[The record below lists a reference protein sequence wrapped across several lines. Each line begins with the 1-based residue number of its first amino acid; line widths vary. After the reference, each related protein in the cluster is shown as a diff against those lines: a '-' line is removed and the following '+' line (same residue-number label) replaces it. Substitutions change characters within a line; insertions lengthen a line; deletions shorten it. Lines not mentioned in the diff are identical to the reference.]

1 MARKSRKAAASVAAV
16 PAAPAAKV
24 WRCAVYARLS
34 CRNNG
39 LAGDS
44 SLRAQVD
51 FVRDSLSGMEGVEV
65 VGVYEDNG
73 RTGTTFEGR
82 AAFDALMD
90 EVRAGAVD
98 CIAVKDLSRFG
109 RNMYETNTYLE
120 RIFPFLGVRFV
131 AVNDGLDTLQGDG
144 GIVVPFKG
152 LVNEMYAVETSRK
165 VSAVK
170 HRQME
175 EGEVIYGN
183 TCYGYHV
190 VRGEGRLDVDDATAP
205 FVPLA
210 FSMFLDGERLVD
222 IAAALAEMGAPTPV
236 DHLDA
241 QSSAGYAG
249 AWRDRPWSARY
260 VAKMLDNPVYVGTL
274 VLGNT
279 YRSLYDGIPA
289 HTVPEGER
297 LVFPDAHPALVSAE
311 VFGRVRA
318 KRRAQKAAKRAQV
331 AAKEAD
337 RNAMPDEL
345 AGVLFCAE
353 CGGRMI
359 LDRRFNP
366 KTGEARGSV
375 YKCRRHHGRGCG
387 NDVRVAE
394 RALRIAIMDEVRV
407 QVSTALELDRV
418 LPGLRGSEGAVEE
431 RRRLQ
436 ASVDALAAR
445 AAALS
450 RERQRLYELYACG
463 GVTLAEYKEMQAE
476 ADGRAA
482 DCRAALEGSHDR
494 TVHEAL
500 ESRRRPGGRRRGEQ
514 LHRQPAGHAALLR
527 RARPGAFLPA
537 RRGVRRRRL
546 QRVELRT
553 ARGPADASPVQ
564 GGARILR
571 NREGFEPLRQGVHR
585 RRHLHRA
592 GLPLSAREVREHR
605 RGLRLGGV
613 QP

>member
-1 MARKSRKAAASVAAV
+1 MARKSRKTAASVAAV
-16 PAAPAAKV
+16 SAAPAAKV
-24 WRCAVYARLS
+24 WSCAVYARLS

-39 LAGDS
+39 QAGDG

-109 RNMYETNTYLE
+109 RNMYETSTYLE
-120 RIFPFLGVRFV
+120 RIFPFLGVRFI

-183 TCYGYHV
+183 TCYGYRV
-190 VRGEGRLDVDDATAP
+190 VRGEGRLDVDDVTAP

-222 IAAALAEMGAPTPV
+222 IASALAEMGAPTPV

-249 AWRDRPWSARY
+249 VWRDRPWSARY

-297 LVFPDAHPALVSAE
+297 LVFPDAHPALVPAE

-318 KRRAQKAAKRAQV
+318 KRRAQKAAKRAQM

-418 LPGLRGSEGAVEE
+418 LPGLRGSEAAVDE

-436 ASVDALAAR
+436 ASVDALASQ

-482 DCRAALEGSHDR
+482 DCRAALDAANRELADFDALLVSDGAFKEA
-494 TVHEAL
+494 VAAL
-500 ESRRRPGGRRRGEQ
+500 EDLFAFSRD
-514 LHRQPAGHAALLR
+514 LVLAL
-527 RARPGAFLPA
+527 
-537 RRGVRRRRL
+537 VRRIEVSRDGGIEIQFMFGDWRDRVASIERRL
-546 QRVELRT
+546 V
-553 ARGPADASPVQ
+553 
-564 GGARILR
+564 
-571 NREGFEPLRQGVHR
+571 
-585 RRHLHRA
+585 
-592 GLPLSAREVREHR
+592 
-605 RGLRLGGV
+605 
-613 QP
+613 

>member
-109 RNMYETNTYLE
+109 RNMYETSTYLE

-183 TCYGYHV
+183 TCYGYRV
-190 VRGEGRLDVDDATAP
+190 VRGEGRLDVDDVTAP

-279 YRSLYDGIPA
+279 YRSLCDGVPA
-289 HTVPEGER
+289 HTVPEGKR
-297 LVFPDAHPALVSAE
+297 LVFPDAHPALVTAE
-311 VFGRVRA
+311 AFGRVRA

-345 AGVLFCAE
+345 AGMLFCAE

-463 GVTLAEYKEMQAE
+463 GVTLVEYKKMQVE
-476 ADGRAA
+476 ADGRAVDCQVALDAANRELA
-482 DCRAALEGSHDR
+482 DFDALLASDGAFEEAVAALEDLFTFSRDL
-494 TVHEAL
+494 VLAL
-500 ESRRRPGGRRRGEQ
+500 
-514 LHRQPAGHAALLR
+514 
-527 RARPGAFLPA
+527 
-537 RRGVRRRRL
+537 VRRIEVGRDGGIVIEFRFGDWRDRVASIERRL
-546 QRVELRT
+546 
-553 ARGPADASPVQ
+553 A
-564 GGARILR
+564 
-571 NREGFEPLRQGVHR
+571 
-585 RRHLHRA
+585 
-592 GLPLSAREVREHR
+592 
-605 RGLRLGGV
+605 
-613 QP
+613 

>member
-1 MARKSRKAAASVAAV
+1 MARKSRKAAAGVAAV

-51 FVRDSLSGMEGVEV
+51 FVRDSLSGMQGLEV

-82 AAFDALMD
+82 AALDALMD

-109 RNMYETNTYLE
+109 RNMYETSTYLE
-120 RIFPFLGVRFV
+120 RIFPFLGVRFI

-183 TCYGYHV
+183 TCYGYRV
-190 VRGEGRLDVDDATAP
+190 VRGEGRLDVDDVTAP

-249 AWRDRPWSARY
+249 VWRDRPWSARY

-279 YRSLYDGIPA
+279 YRSLYDGVPA

-297 LVFPDAHPALVSAE
+297 LVFPDAHPALVTAE

-418 LPGLRGSEGAVEE
+418 LPGLRVSEVAVDE

-482 DCRAALEGSHDR
+482 DCRAALDAANREFADFDALLASDGAFEEA
-494 TVHEAL
+494 VAAL
-500 ESRRRPGGRRRGEQ
+500 EDLFTFSRDLVLALVKRIEVGRDGGIAVEFRFGDWRDR
-514 LHRQPAGHAALLR
+514 AASIE
-527 RARPGAFLPA
+527 
-537 RRGVRRRRL
+537 RRL
-546 QRVELRT
+546 
-553 ARGPADASPVQ
+553 A
-564 GGARILR
+564 
-571 NREGFEPLRQGVHR
+571 
-585 RRHLHRA
+585 
-592 GLPLSAREVREHR
+592 
-605 RGLRLGGV
+605 
-613 QP
+613 

>member
-1 MARKSRKAAASVAAV
+1 MARKSRKTAASVAAV

-39 LAGDS
+39 QAGDG

-109 RNMYETNTYLE
+109 RNMYETSTYLE
-120 RIFPFLGVRFV
+120 RIFPFLGVRFI

-183 TCYGYHV
+183 TCYGYRV

-222 IAAALAEMGAPTPV
+222 IASALAEMGAPTPV

-249 AWRDRPWSARY
+249 VWRDRPWSARY

-279 YRSLYDGIPA
+279 HRS
-289 HTVPEGER
+289 
-297 LVFPDAHPALVSAE
+297 
-311 VFGRVRA
+311 
-318 KRRAQKAAKRAQV
+318 
-331 AAKEAD
+331 
-337 RNAMPDEL
+337 
-345 AGVLFCAE
+345 
-353 CGGRMI
+353 
-359 LDRRFNP
+359 
-366 KTGEARGSV
+366 
-375 YKCRRHHGRGCG
+375 
-387 NDVRVAE
+387 
-394 RALRIAIMDEVRV
+394 
-407 QVSTALELDRV
+407 
-418 LPGLRGSEGAVEE
+418 EE
-431 RRRLQ
+431 RR
-436 ASVDALAAR
+436 
-445 AAALS
+445 
-450 RERQRLYELYACG
+450 
-463 GVTLAEYKEMQAE
+463 
-476 ADGRAA
+476 
-482 DCRAALEGSHDR
+482 
-494 TVHEAL
+494 
-500 ESRRRPGGRRRGEQ
+500 
-514 LHRQPAGHAALLR
+514 
-527 RARPGAFLPA
+527 
-537 RRGVRRRRL
+537 
-546 QRVELRT
+546 
-553 ARGPADASPVQ
+553 
-564 GGARILR
+564 
-571 NREGFEPLRQGVHR
+571 
-585 RRHLHRA
+585 
-592 GLPLSAREVREHR
+592 
-605 RGLRLGGV
+605 
-613 QP
+613 

>member
-1 MARKSRKAAASVAAV
+1 MARKSRKAAASAAAV
-16 PAAPAAKV
+16 PTAPAAKV

-109 RNMYETNTYLE
+109 RNMYETSTYLE
-120 RIFPFLGVRFV
+120 RIFPFLGVRFI

-183 TCYGYHV
+183 TCYGYRV
-190 VRGEGRLDVDDATAP
+190 VRGEGRLDVDDVTAP

-222 IAAALAEMGAPTPV
+222 IASALAEMGAPTPV

-249 AWRDRPWSARY
+249 VWRDRPWSARY
-260 VAKMLDNPVYVGTL
+260 VAKMLDNPVYTGTL

-279 YRSLYDGIPA
+279 YRSLCDGVPA
-289 HTVPEGER
+289 HAVPEGER
-297 LVFPDAHPALVSAE
+297 LVFPDAHPALVPAE

-387 NDVRVAE
+387 NDVRIAE
-394 RALRIAIMDEVRV
+394 RALRIAVMDEVRV

-418 LPGLRGSEGAVEE
+418 LPGLRGSEVAVNE

-436 ASVDALAAR
+436 ASADALAAR

-463 GVTLAEYKEMQAE
+463 GVTLAEYKEMQAK

-482 DCRAALEGSHDR
+482 DCRAALDAAGRELADFDALLASDGAFEEA
-494 TVHEAL
+494 VAAL
-500 ESRRRPGGRRRGEQ
+500 EDLFTFSRD
-514 LHRQPAGHAALLR
+514 LVLAL
-527 RARPGAFLPA
+527 
-537 RRGVRRRRL
+537 VRRIEVGRDGGIRIEFRFGDWRDRVASIERRL
-546 QRVELRT
+546 
-553 ARGPADASPVQ
+553 A
-564 GGARILR
+564 
-571 NREGFEPLRQGVHR
+571 
-585 RRHLHRA
+585 
-592 GLPLSAREVREHR
+592 
-605 RGLRLGGV
+605 
-613 QP
+613 

>member
-16 PAAPAAKV
+16 PAASAAKV

-34 CRNNG
+34 NRNNG
-39 LAGDS
+39 QAGDD

-51 FVRDSLSGMEGVEV
+51 FVRDSLLGAEGVEV

-82 AAFDALMD
+82 TAFDALMD

-109 RNMYETNTYLE
+109 RNMYETSTYLE
-120 RIFPFLGVRFV
+120 RIFPFLGVRFI

-183 TCYGYHV
+183 TCYGYRV

-279 YRSLYDGIPA
+279 YRSLCDGVPA

-297 LVFPDAHPALVSAE
+297 LVFPDAHPALVPAE

-394 RALRIAIMDEVRV
+394 RALRIAVMDEVRV

-418 LPGLRGSEGAVEE
+418 LPGLRGSEGAVDE

-450 RERQRLYELYACG
+450 CERQRLYELYACG
-463 GVTLAEYKEMQAE
+463 GVTLAEYKKMQVE

-482 DCRAALEGSHDR
+482 DCQAALDAANRELADFDALLTSDGAFKEVVAALEDLFTFSRDL
-494 TVHEAL
+494 VLAL
-500 ESRRRPGGRRRGEQ
+500 
-514 LHRQPAGHAALLR
+514 
-527 RARPGAFLPA
+527 
-537 RRGVRRRRL
+537 VRRIEVSRDGGIGIEFRFGDWRDRVASIERRL
-546 QRVELRT
+546 
-553 ARGPADASPVQ
+553 A
-564 GGARILR
+564 
-571 NREGFEPLRQGVHR
+571 
-585 RRHLHRA
+585 
-592 GLPLSAREVREHR
+592 
-605 RGLRLGGV
+605 
-613 QP
+613 

>member
-1 MARKSRKAAASVAAV
+1 MARKSRKAAASAAA

-34 CRNNG
+34 NRNNG
-39 LAGDS
+39 QAGDD

-109 RNMYETNTYLE
+109 RNMYETSTYLE
-120 RIFPFLGVRFV
+120 RIFPFLGVRFI

-183 TCYGYHV
+183 TCYGYRV
-190 VRGEGRLDVDDATAP
+190 VRGEGRLDVDDVTAP

-241 QSSAGYAG
+241 QSSAGY
-249 AWRDRPWSARY
+249 

-279 YRSLYDGIPA
+279 YRSLCDGVPA

-297 LVFPDAHPALVSAE
+297 LVFPDAHPALVTAE
-311 VFGRVRA
+311 AFGRVRA

-337 RNAMPDEL
+337 RNAMRDEL
-345 AGVLFCAE
+345 AGMLFCAE

-394 RALRIAIMDEVRV
+394 RALRIAVMDEVRV

-436 ASVDALAAR
+436 ASADALAAR

-463 GVTLAEYKEMQAE
+463 GVTLVEYKKMQVE
-476 ADGRAA
+476 ADGKAVDCQAA
-482 DCRAALEGSHDR
+482 LDAANRELADFDALLASDGAFKEAVAALEDLFTFSRDL
-494 TVHEAL
+494 VLAL
-500 ESRRRPGGRRRGEQ
+500 
-514 LHRQPAGHAALLR
+514 
-527 RARPGAFLPA
+527 
-537 RRGVRRRRL
+537 VRRIEVSRDGGIEIQFRFGDWRDRVASIERRL
-546 QRVELRT
+546 
-553 ARGPADASPVQ
+553 A
-564 GGARILR
+564 
-571 NREGFEPLRQGVHR
+571 
-585 RRHLHRA
+585 
-592 GLPLSAREVREHR
+592 
-605 RGLRLGGV
+605 
-613 QP
+613 

>member
-16 PAAPAAKV
+16 SAAPAAKV
-24 WRCAVYARLS
+24 WSCAVYARLS

-39 LAGDS
+39 QAGDG

-109 RNMYETNTYLE
+109 RNMYETSTYLE
-120 RIFPFLGVRFV
+120 RIFPFLGVRFI

-183 TCYGYHV
+183 TCYGYRV
-190 VRGEGRLDVDDATAP
+190 VRGEGRLDVVDATAP

-222 IAAALAEMGAPTPV
+222 IASALAEMGAPTPV

-249 AWRDRPWSARY
+249 VWRDRPWSARY

-297 LVFPDAHPALVSAE
+297 LVFPDAHPALVPAE

-418 LPGLRGSEGAVEE
+418 LPGLRGSEAAVDE

-436 ASVDALAAR
+436 ASVDALASR

-482 DCRAALEGSHDR
+482 DCRAALDAANRELADFDALLASDGAFKEA
-494 TVHEAL
+494 VAAL
-500 ESRRRPGGRRRGEQ
+500 EDLFTFSRDLVLALVRRIEVSRDGGIEIQFMFGDWRDRVASIGRR
-514 LHRQPAGHAALLR
+514 LA
-527 RARPGAFLPA
+527 
-537 RRGVRRRRL
+537 
-546 QRVELRT
+546 
-553 ARGPADASPVQ
+553 
-564 GGARILR
+564 
-571 NREGFEPLRQGVHR
+571 
-585 RRHLHRA
+585 
-592 GLPLSAREVREHR
+592 
-605 RGLRLGGV
+605 
-613 QP
+613 

>member
-1 MARKSRKAAASVAAV
+1 MARKSRKAAASAAAV

-34 CRNNG
+34 RRNNG
-39 LAGDS
+39 LASDS

-109 RNMYETNTYLE
+109 RNMYETSTYLE
-120 RIFPFLGVRFV
+120 RIFPFLGVRFI

-183 TCYGYHV
+183 TCYGYRV
-190 VRGEGRLDVDDATAP
+190 VRGEGRLDVDDVTAP

-249 AWRDRPWSARY
+249 VWRDRPWSARY

-279 YRSLYDGIPA
+279 YRSLCDGVPA

-297 LVFPDAHPALVSAE
+297 LVFPDAHPALVTAE

-387 NDVRVAE
+387 NDVRIAE
-394 RALRIAIMDEVRV
+394 RALRIAVMDEVRV

-418 LPGLRGSEGAVEE
+418 LPGLRGSEVAVNE

-436 ASVDALAAR
+436 ASADALAAR

-450 RERQRLYELYACG
+450 HERQRLYELYACG

-482 DCRAALEGSHDR
+482 DCRAALDAAGRELADFDALLTSDGAFEEA
-494 TVHEAL
+494 VAAL
-500 ESRRRPGGRRRGEQ
+500 EDLFTFSRD
-514 LHRQPAGHAALLR
+514 LVLAL
-527 RARPGAFLPA
+527 
-537 RRGVRRRRL
+537 VRRIEVGRDGGIRIEFRFGDWRDKVASIERRL
-546 QRVELRT
+546 
-553 ARGPADASPVQ
+553 A
-564 GGARILR
+564 
-571 NREGFEPLRQGVHR
+571 
-585 RRHLHRA
+585 
-592 GLPLSAREVREHR
+592 
-605 RGLRLGGV
+605 
-613 QP
+613 

>member
-1 MARKSRKAAASVAAV
+1 MARKSRKAAAGVAAV

-51 FVRDSLSGMEGVEV
+51 FVRDSLSGMQGLEV

-82 AAFDALMD
+82 AALDALMD

-109 RNMYETNTYLE
+109 RNMYETSTYLE
-120 RIFPFLGVRFV
+120 RIFPFLGVRFI

-183 TCYGYHV
+183 TCYGYRV
-190 VRGEGRLDVDDATAP
+190 VRGEGRLDVDDVTAP

-249 AWRDRPWSARY
+249 VWRDRPWSARY

-279 YRSLYDGIPA
+279 YRSLYDGVPA

-297 LVFPDAHPALVSAE
+297 LVFPDAHPALVTAE

-418 LPGLRGSEGAVEE
+418 LPGLRVSEVAVDE

-463 GVTLAEYKEMQAE
+463 GVTLAEYKEMRAE

-482 DCRAALEGSHDR
+482 DCRAALEAANRELENFDALLASD
-494 TVHEAL
+494 VAFEEAVAAL
-500 ESRRRPGGRRRGEQ
+500 EDLFTFSRD
-514 LHRQPAGHAALLR
+514 LVLAL
-527 RARPGAFLPA
+527 
-537 RRGVRRRRL
+537 VRRIEVSRDGGIEIQFMFGDWRDRVASIERRL
-546 QRVELRT
+546 
-553 ARGPADASPVQ
+553 A
-564 GGARILR
+564 
-571 NREGFEPLRQGVHR
+571 
-585 RRHLHRA
+585 
-592 GLPLSAREVREHR
+592 
-605 RGLRLGGV
+605 
-613 QP
+613 

>member
-1 MARKSRKAAASVAAV
+1 MPKTKTPKTAARVYRAAS
-16 PAAPAAKV
+16 
-24 WRCAVYARLS
+24 YARLS
-34 CRNNG
+34 VDDESYGTSGSVLNQHAMIRDFADANG
-39 LAGDS
+39 G
-44 SLRAQVD
+44 
-51 FVRDSLSGMEGVEV
+51 LSIVAEYSDDGFSGS
-65 VGVYEDNG
+65 
-73 RTGTTFEGR
+73 TFENRPGWGSLL
-82 AAFDALMD
+82 ADV
-90 EVRAGAVD
+90 ETGKVD
-98 CIAVKDLSRFG
+98 CIVVKDLSRLG
-109 RNMYETNTYLE
+109 RNYLDVS
-120 RIFPFLGVRFV
+120 RYLDQVFPALGVRVV
-131 AVNDGLDTLQGDG
+131 AITDGYDSAAEKTPADALMLP
-144 GIVVPFKG
+144 VKNLF
-152 LVNEMYAVETSRK
+152 NEMYAVETSRK

-183 TCYGYHV
+183 TCYGYRV

-222 IAAALAEMGAPTPV
+222 IASALAEMGAPTPV

-249 AWRDRPWSARY
+249 VWRDRPWSARY

-297 LVFPDAHPALVSAE
+297 LVFPDAHPALVPAE

-418 LPGLRGSEGAVEE
+418 LPGLRGSEAAVDE

-436 ASVDALAAR
+436 ASVDALASR

-482 DCRAALEGSHDR
+482 DCRAALDAANRELADFDALLASDGAFKEA
-494 TVHEAL
+494 VAAL
-500 ESRRRPGGRRRGEQ
+500 EDLFTFSRD
-514 LHRQPAGHAALLR
+514 LVLAL
-527 RARPGAFLPA
+527 
-537 RRGVRRRRL
+537 VRRIEVSRDGGIEIQFMFGDWRDRVASIERRL
-546 QRVELRT
+546 
-553 ARGPADASPVQ
+553 A
-564 GGARILR
+564 
-571 NREGFEPLRQGVHR
+571 
-585 RRHLHRA
+585 
-592 GLPLSAREVREHR
+592 
-605 RGLRLGGV
+605 
-613 QP
+613 

>member
-1 MARKSRKAAASVAAV
+1 MARKSRKAAAGVAAV

-44 SLRAQVD
+44 SLRVQVD

-109 RNMYETNTYLE
+109 RNMYETSTYLE
-120 RIFPFLGVRFV
+120 RIFPFLGVRFI

-183 TCYGYHV
+183 TCYGYRV
-190 VRGEGRLDVDDATAP
+190 VRGEGRLDVDDVTAP

-249 AWRDRPWSARY
+249 VWRDRPWSARY

-279 YRSLYDGIPA
+279 YRSLCDGVPA

-297 LVFPDAHPALVSAE
+297 LVFPDAHPALVPAE

-482 DCRAALEGSHDR
+482 DCRAALEAANRELADFDALLASDDAFEEA
-494 TVHEAL
+494 VAAL
-500 ESRRRPGGRRRGEQ
+500 EDLFTFSRD
-514 LHRQPAGHAALLR
+514 LVLAL
-527 RARPGAFLPA
+527 
-537 RRGVRRRRL
+537 VRRIEVGRDGGIEINFRFGDWRNRVASIERRL
-546 QRVELRT
+546 
-553 ARGPADASPVQ
+553 A
-564 GGARILR
+564 
-571 NREGFEPLRQGVHR
+571 
-585 RRHLHRA
+585 
-592 GLPLSAREVREHR
+592 
-605 RGLRLGGV
+605 
-613 QP
+613 

>member
-1 MARKSRKAAASVAAV
+1 MARKSRKAAASAAA

-34 CRNNG
+34 NRNNG
-39 LAGDS
+39 QAGDD
-44 SLRAQVD
+44 SLRVQVD

-82 AAFDALMD
+82 VAFDALMD

-109 RNMYETNTYLE
+109 RNMYETSTYLE
-120 RIFPFLGVRFV
+120 RIFPFLGVRFI

-183 TCYGYHV
+183 TCYGYRV
-190 VRGEGRLDVDDATAP
+190 VRGEGRLDVDDVTAP

-279 YRSLYDGIPA
+279 YRSLCDGVPA

-297 LVFPDAHPALVSAE
+297 LVFPDAHPALVTAE
-311 VFGRVRA
+311 AFGRVRA

-359 LDRRFNP
+359 LDRRFNS

-394 RALRIAIMDEVRV
+394 RALRIAVMDEVRV

-463 GVTLAEYKEMQAE
+463 GVTLVEYKKMQVE
-476 ADGRAA
+476 ADGMAVDCQAA
-482 DCRAALEGSHDR
+482 LDAANRELADFDALLASDGAFEEAVAALEDLFTFSRDR
-494 TVHEAL
+494 VL
-500 ESRRRPGGRRRGEQ
+500 
-514 LHRQPAGHAALLR
+514 
-527 RARPGAFLPA
+527 AR
-537 RRGVRRRRL
+537 VRRR
-546 QRVELRT
+546 
-553 ARGPADASPVQ
+553 
-564 GGARILR
+564 
-571 NREGFEPLRQGVHR
+571 
-585 RRHLHRA
+585 
-592 GLPLSAREVREHR
+592 EVSRD
-605 RGLRLGGV
+605 GGV
-613 QP
+613 EINFRFGDWRDRVASIERRLA

>member
-1 MARKSRKAAASVAAV
+1 M
-16 PAAPAAKV
+16 
-24 WRCAVYARLS
+24 
-34 CRNNG
+34 
-39 LAGDS
+39 
-44 SLRAQVD
+44 
-51 FVRDSLSGMEGVEV
+51 
-65 VGVYEDNG
+65 
-73 RTGTTFEGR
+73 
-82 AAFDALMD
+82 
-90 EVRAGAVD
+90 
-98 CIAVKDLSRFG
+98 
-109 RNMYETNTYLE
+109 
-120 RIFPFLGVRFV
+120 
-131 AVNDGLDTLQGDG
+131 
-144 GIVVPFKG
+144 
-152 LVNEMYAVETSRK
+152 
-165 VSAVK
+165 
-170 HRQME
+170 
-175 EGEVIYGN
+175 
-183 TCYGYHV
+183 

-210 FSMFLDGERLVD
+210 FSMSLDGERLVD
-222 IAAALAEMGAPTPV
+222 IASALAEMGAPTPV

-249 AWRDRPWSARY
+249 VWRDRPWSARY

-297 LVFPDAHPALVSAE
+297 LVFPDAHPALVPAE

-418 LPGLRGSEGAVEE
+418 LPGLRGSEAAVDE

-436 ASVDALAAR
+436 ASVDALASR

-482 DCRAALEGSHDR
+482 DCRAALDAANRELADFDALLASDGAFKEA
-494 TVHEAL
+494 VAAL
-500 ESRRRPGGRRRGEQ
+500 EDLFTFSRD
-514 LHRQPAGHAALLR
+514 LVLAL
-527 RARPGAFLPA
+527 
-537 RRGVRRRRL
+537 VRRIEVSRDGGIEIQFMFGDWRDRVASIERRL
-546 QRVELRT
+546 
-553 ARGPADASPVQ
+553 A
-564 GGARILR
+564 
-571 NREGFEPLRQGVHR
+571 
-585 RRHLHRA
+585 
-592 GLPLSAREVREHR
+592 
-605 RGLRLGGV
+605 
-613 QP
+613 

>member
-1 MARKSRKAAASVAAV
+1 
-16 PAAPAAKV
+16 
-24 WRCAVYARLS
+24 
-34 CRNNG
+34 
-39 LAGDS
+39 
-44 SLRAQVD
+44 
-51 FVRDSLSGMEGVEV
+51 
-65 VGVYEDNG
+65 
-73 RTGTTFEGR
+73 
-82 AAFDALMD
+82 MD

-109 RNMYETNTYLE
+109 RNMYETSTYLE
-120 RIFPFLGVRFV
+120 RIFPFLGVRFI

-175 EGEVIYGN
+175 QGEVIYGN
-183 TCYGYHV
+183 TCYGYRV

-210 FSMFLDGERLVD
+210 FSMFLDGGRLVD
-222 IAAALAEMGAPTPV
+222 IAVALAEMGAPTPA

-241 QSSAGYAG
+241 QSLAGYAG

-297 LVFPDAHPALVSAE
+297 LVFPDAHPALVTAE

-337 RNAMPDEL
+337 RSAMPDEL
-345 AGVLFCAE
+345 AGVLLCAE

-359 LDRRFNP
+359 IDRRFNP

-375 YKCRRHHGRGCG
+375 YKCRRHHGRGCE

-394 RALRIAIMDEVRV
+394 RALRIAVMDEVRV
-407 QVSTALELDRV
+407 QVSTALELDWV
-418 LPGLRGSEGAVEE
+418 LPGLRGSEGAIEE

-436 ASVDALAAR
+436 ASVDELAAR

-463 GVTLAEYKEMQAE
+463 GVTLAEYKKMQVE

-482 DCRAALEGSHDR
+482 DCRAALDAANRELADFDALLASDGAFEEA
-494 TVHEAL
+494 VAAL
-500 ESRRRPGGRRRGEQ
+500 EDLFTFSRD
-514 LHRQPAGHAALLR
+514 LVLAL
-527 RARPGAFLPA
+527 
-537 RRGVRRRRL
+537 VRRIEVSRDGGIEIKFRFGDWRDRVASIERRL
-546 QRVELRT
+546 
-553 ARGPADASPVQ
+553 A
-564 GGARILR
+564 
-571 NREGFEPLRQGVHR
+571 
-585 RRHLHRA
+585 
-592 GLPLSAREVREHR
+592 
-605 RGLRLGGV
+605 
-613 QP
+613 

>member
-1 MARKSRKAAASVAAV
+1 MARKSRKTAASVAAV
-16 PAAPAAKV
+16 SAAPAAKV
-24 WRCAVYARLS
+24 WSCAVYARLS

-39 LAGDS
+39 QAGDG

-109 RNMYETNTYLE
+109 RNMYETSTYLE
-120 RIFPFLGVRFV
+120 RIFPFLG
-131 AVNDGLDTLQGDG
+131 
-144 GIVVPFKG
+144 VPFKG
-152 LVNEMYAVETSRK
+152 LVNEMYAVETSHK

-183 TCYGYHV
+183 TCYGYRV
-190 VRGEGRLDVDDATAP
+190 VRGENRLDVDDATAP

-222 IAAALAEMGAPTPV
+222 IASALAEMGAPTPV

-249 AWRDRPWSARY
+249 VWRDRPWSARY
-260 VAKMLDNPVYVGTL
+260 VAKMLDNPVYTGTL

-279 YRSLYDGIPA
+279 YRSLCDGIPA

-297 LVFPDAHPALVSAE
+297 LVFPDAHPALVPAE
-311 VFGRVRA
+311 VFSRVRA

-418 LPGLRGSEGAVEE
+418 LPGLRVSEVAVDE

-450 RERQRLYELYACG
+450 RERQWLYELYACG
-463 GVTLAEYKEMQAE
+463 GVTLAEYKEMRAE

-482 DCRAALEGSHDR
+482 DCRAALEAANRELENFDALLASD
-494 TVHEAL
+494 VAFEEAVAAL
-500 ESRRRPGGRRRGEQ
+500 EDLFTFSRD
-514 LHRQPAGHAALLR
+514 LVLAL
-527 RARPGAFLPA
+527 
-537 RRGVRRRRL
+537 VRRIEVSRDGGIEIQFMFGDWRDRVASIERRL
-546 QRVELRT
+546 
-553 ARGPADASPVQ
+553 A
-564 GGARILR
+564 
-571 NREGFEPLRQGVHR
+571 
-585 RRHLHRA
+585 
-592 GLPLSAREVREHR
+592 
-605 RGLRLGGV
+605 
-613 QP
+613 

>member
-1 MARKSRKAAASVAAV
+1 MARKSRKTAASVAAV
-16 PAAPAAKV
+16 SAAPAAKV
-24 WRCAVYARLS
+24 WSCAVYARLS

-39 LAGDS
+39 QAGDG

-109 RNMYETNTYLE
+109 RNMYETSTYLE
-120 RIFPFLGVRFV
+120 RIFPFLGVRFI

-183 TCYGYHV
+183 TCYGYRV

-222 IAAALAEMGAPTPV
+222 IASALA
-236 DHLDA
+236 
-241 QSSAGYAG
+241 AGYAG
-249 AWRDRPWSARY
+249 VWRDRPWSARY

-297 LVFPDAHPALVSAE
+297 LVFPDAHPALVPAE

-418 LPGLRGSEGAVEE
+418 LPGLRGSEAAVDE

-436 ASVDALAAR
+436 ASVDALASR

-482 DCRAALEGSHDR
+482 DCRAALDAANRELADFDALLASDGAFKEA
-494 TVHEAL
+494 VAAL
-500 ESRRRPGGRRRGEQ
+500 EDLFTFSRD
-514 LHRQPAGHAALLR
+514 LVLAL
-527 RARPGAFLPA
+527 
-537 RRGVRRRRL
+537 VRRIEVSRDGGIEIQFMFGDWRDRVASIERRL
-546 QRVELRT
+546 
-553 ARGPADASPVQ
+553 A
-564 GGARILR
+564 
-571 NREGFEPLRQGVHR
+571 
-585 RRHLHRA
+585 
-592 GLPLSAREVREHR
+592 
-605 RGLRLGGV
+605 
-613 QP
+613 

>member
-1 MARKSRKAAASVAAV
+1 MARKSRKAAASAAA

-34 CRNNG
+34 NRNNG
-39 LAGDS
+39 QAGDG

-51 FVRDSLSGMEGVEV
+51 FVRDSLSGMESVEA

-109 RNMYETNTYLE
+109 RNMYETSTYLE
-120 RIFPFLGVRFV
+120 RIFPFLGVRFI

-175 EGEVIYGN
+175 QGEVIYGN

-190 VRGEGRLDVDDATAP
+190 VRGEGRLDVDDVTAP

-279 YRSLYDGIPA
+279 YRSLCDGIPA

-297 LVFPDAHPALVSAE
+297 LVFPDAHPALVTAE

-375 YKCRRHHGRGCG
+375 YKCRRHHGRGCE

-394 RALRIAIMDEVRV
+394 RALRIAVMDEVRV

-418 LPGLRGSEGAVEE
+418 LPGLRGSEGAIEE

-436 ASVDALAAR
+436 ASVDELAAR

-463 GVTLAEYKEMQAE
+463 GVTLAEYKKMQVE

-482 DCRAALEGSHDR
+482 DCQAALDAANRELADFDALLASDGAFEEAVAALEDLFTFSRDL
-494 TVHEAL
+494 VLAL
-500 ESRRRPGGRRRGEQ
+500 
-514 LHRQPAGHAALLR
+514 
-527 RARPGAFLPA
+527 
-537 RRGVRRRRL
+537 VRRIEVSRDGGIEIKFRFGDWRDRVASIERRL
-546 QRVELRT
+546 
-553 ARGPADASPVQ
+553 A
-564 GGARILR
+564 
-571 NREGFEPLRQGVHR
+571 
-585 RRHLHRA
+585 
-592 GLPLSAREVREHR
+592 
-605 RGLRLGGV
+605 
-613 QP
+613 

>member
-34 CRNNG
+34 NRNNG
-39 LAGDS
+39 QAGDG

-51 FVRDSLSGMEGVEV
+51 FVRDSLAGAEGVEV

-90 EVRAGAVD
+90 KVRAGAVD

-109 RNMYETNTYLE
+109 RNMYETSTYLE

-183 TCYGYHV
+183 TCYGYRV
-190 VRGEGRLDVDDATAP
+190 VRGESRLDVDDVTAP

-297 LVFPDAHPALVSAE
+297 LVFPDAHPALVTAE

-359 LDRRFNP
+359 IDRRFNP

-482 DCRAALEGSHDR
+482 DCRAALEAANRELEDFDALLASD
-494 TVHEAL
+494 VAFEEAVAAL
-500 ESRRRPGGRRRGEQ
+500 EDLFTFSRD
-514 LHRQPAGHAALLR
+514 LVLAL
-527 RARPGAFLPA
+527 
-537 RRGVRRRRL
+537 VRRIEVGRDGGIVIEFRFGDWRDRVASIERRL
-546 QRVELRT
+546 
-553 ARGPADASPVQ
+553 A
-564 GGARILR
+564 
-571 NREGFEPLRQGVHR
+571 
-585 RRHLHRA
+585 
-592 GLPLSAREVREHR
+592 
-605 RGLRLGGV
+605 
-613 QP
+613 

>member
-1 MARKSRKAAASVAAV
+1 MARKSRKTAASVAAG

-39 LAGDS
+39 QAGDG

-109 RNMYETNTYLE
+109 RNMYETSTYLE
-120 RIFPFLGVRFV
+120 RIFPFLGVRFI

-152 LVNEMYAVETSRK
+152 LVNEMYAAETSRK

-183 TCYGYHV
+183 TCYGYRV
-190 VRGEGRLDVDDATAP
+190 VRGKGRLDVDDATAP

-222 IAAALAEMGAPTPV
+222 IAAALAEMGAPTPA

-279 YRSLYDGIPA
+279 YRSLCDGVPA
-289 HTVPEGER
+289 HAVPEGER
-297 LVFPDAHPALVSAE
+297 LVFPDAHPALVPAE

-359 LDRRFNP
+359 LDRRFNS

-394 RALRIAIMDEVRV
+394 RALRIAVMDEVRV
-407 QVSTALELDRV
+407 QVSMALELDRV

-436 ASVDALAAR
+436 ASADALAAR

-463 GVTLAEYKEMQAE
+463 GVTLAEYKKMQVE
-476 ADGRAA
+476 ADGSAVDCQAA
-482 DCRAALEGSHDR
+482 LDAANRELADFDALLASDGAFKEAVAALEDLFTFSRDL
-494 TVHEAL
+494 VLAL
-500 ESRRRPGGRRRGEQ
+500 
-514 LHRQPAGHAALLR
+514 
-527 RARPGAFLPA
+527 
-537 RRGVRRRRL
+537 VRRIEVSRDGGIEIQFRFGDWRDRVASIERRL
-546 QRVELRT
+546 
-553 ARGPADASPVQ
+553 A
-564 GGARILR
+564 
-571 NREGFEPLRQGVHR
+571 
-585 RRHLHRA
+585 
-592 GLPLSAREVREHR
+592 
-605 RGLRLGGV
+605 
-613 QP
+613 

>member
-1 MARKSRKAAASVAAV
+1 MARKSRKAAAGVAAV

-109 RNMYETNTYLE
+109 RNMYETSTYLE
-120 RIFPFLGVRFV
+120 RIFPFLGVRFI

-183 TCYGYHV
+183 TCYGYRV
-190 VRGEGRLDVDDATAP
+190 VRGEGRLDVDDVTAP

-249 AWRDRPWSARY
+249 VWRDRPWSARY

-279 YRSLYDGIPA
+279 YRSLCDGVPA
-289 HTVPEGER
+289 HMVPEGER
-297 LVFPDAHPALVSAE
+297 LVFPDAHPALVTAE

-359 LDRRFNP
+359 IDRRFNP

-394 RALRIAIMDEVRV
+394 RALRIAVMDEVRV

-418 LPGLRGSEGAVEE
+418 LPGLRGSEAAVDE

-436 ASVDALAAR
+436 ASVDALASR

-482 DCRAALEGSHDR
+482 DCRAALDAANRELADFDALLVSDGAFKEA
-494 TVHEAL
+494 VAAL
-500 ESRRRPGGRRRGEQ
+500 EDLFTFSRD
-514 LHRQPAGHAALLR
+514 LVLAL
-527 RARPGAFLPA
+527 
-537 RRGVRRRRL
+537 VRRIEVSRDGGIEIQFMFGDWRDRVASIERRL
-546 QRVELRT
+546 
-553 ARGPADASPVQ
+553 A
-564 GGARILR
+564 
-571 NREGFEPLRQGVHR
+571 
-585 RRHLHRA
+585 
-592 GLPLSAREVREHR
+592 
-605 RGLRLGGV
+605 
-613 QP
+613 

>member
-16 PAAPAAKV
+16 SAAPAAKV
-24 WRCAVYARLS
+24 WSCAVYARLS

-109 RNMYETNTYLE
+109 RNMYETSTYLE

-297 LVFPDAHPALVSAE
+297 LVFPDAHPALVPAE

-431 RRRLQ
+431 RRRTP
-436 ASVDALAAR
+436 ASR
-445 AAALS
+445 PCS
-450 RERQRLYELYACG
+450 R
-463 GVTLAEYKEMQAE
+463 
-476 ADGRAA
+476 
-482 DCRAALEGSHDR
+482 S
-494 TVHEAL
+494 
-500 ESRRRPGGRRRGEQ
+500 
-514 LHRQPAGHAALLR
+514 PAPTR
-527 RARPGAFLPA
+527 IR
-537 RRGVRRRRL
+537 
-546 QRVELRT
+546 RT
-553 ARGPADASPVQ
+553 ASSGR
-564 GGARILR
+564 
-571 NREGFEPLRQGVHR
+571 
-585 RRHLHRA
+585 
-592 GLPLSAREVREHR
+592 
-605 RGLRLGGV
+605 
-613 QP
+613 

>member
-1 MARKSRKAAASVAAV
+1 MARKSRKAAAGVAAV

-51 FVRDSLSGMEGVEV
+51 FVRDSLSGMQGLEV

-82 AAFDALMD
+82 AALDALMD

-109 RNMYETNTYLE
+109 RNMYETSTYLE
-120 RIFPFLGVRFV
+120 RIFPFLGVRFI

-183 TCYGYHV
+183 TCYGYRV
-190 VRGEGRLDVDDATAP
+190 VRGEGRLDVDDVTAP

-249 AWRDRPWSARY
+249 VWRDRPWSARY

-279 YRSLYDGIPA
+279 YRSLYDGVPA

-297 LVFPDAHPALVSAE
+297 LVFPDAHP
-311 VFGRVRA
+311 
-318 KRRAQKAAKRAQV
+318 AQV

-418 LPGLRGSEGAVEE
+418 LPGLRGSEVAVDE

-482 DCRAALEGSHDR
+482 DCRAALDAANRELADFDALLASDGAFEEA
-494 TVHEAL
+494 VAAL
-500 ESRRRPGGRRRGEQ
+500 EDLFTFSRDLVLALVKRIEVGRDGGIAVEFRFGDWRDR
-514 LHRQPAGHAALLR
+514 AASIE
-527 RARPGAFLPA
+527 
-537 RRGVRRRRL
+537 RRL
-546 QRVELRT
+546 
-553 ARGPADASPVQ
+553 A
-564 GGARILR
+564 
-571 NREGFEPLRQGVHR
+571 
-585 RRHLHRA
+585 
-592 GLPLSAREVREHR
+592 
-605 RGLRLGGV
+605 
-613 QP
+613 

>member
-1 MARKSRKAAASVAAV
+1 MARKSRKTAASVAAV

-39 LAGDS
+39 QAGDG
-44 SLRAQVD
+44 SLRAQID

-109 RNMYETNTYLE
+109 RNMYETSTYLE
-120 RIFPFLGVRFV
+120 RIFPFLGVRFI

-183 TCYGYHV
+183 TCYGYRV
-190 VRGEGRLDVDDATAP
+190 VRGEGRLDVDDVTAP

-222 IAAALAEMGAPTPV
+222 IASALAEMGAPTPV
-236 DHLDA
+236 DHLGA

-249 AWRDRPWSARY
+249 VWRDRPWSARY

-297 LVFPDAHPALVSAE
+297 LVFPDAHPALVPAE

-418 LPGLRGSEGAVEE
+418 LPGLRGSEVAVDE

-482 DCRAALEGSHDR
+482 DCRAALDAANRELADFDALLASDGAFEEA
-494 TVHEAL
+494 VAAL
-500 ESRRRPGGRRRGEQ
+500 EDLFTFSRD
-514 LHRQPAGHAALLR
+514 LVLAL
-527 RARPGAFLPA
+527 
-537 RRGVRRRRL
+537 VRRIEVGRDGGIAVEFRFGDWRDKVASIERRL
-546 QRVELRT
+546 
-553 ARGPADASPVQ
+553 A
-564 GGARILR
+564 
-571 NREGFEPLRQGVHR
+571 
-585 RRHLHRA
+585 
-592 GLPLSAREVREHR
+592 
-605 RGLRLGGV
+605 
-613 QP
+613 

>member
-1 MARKSRKAAASVAAV
+1 MARKSRKTAASVAAV
-16 PAAPAAKV
+16 SAAPAAKV
-24 WRCAVYARLS
+24 WSCAVYARLS

-39 LAGDS
+39 QAGDG

-109 RNMYETNTYLE
+109 RNMYETSTYLE
-120 RIFPFLGVRFV
+120 RIFPFLGVRFI

-183 TCYGYHV
+183 TCYGYRV

-222 IAAALAEMGAPTPV
+222 IASALAEMGAPTPV

-249 AWRDRPWSARY
+249 VWRDRPWSARY

-297 LVFPDAHPALVSAE
+297 LVFPDAHPALVPAE

-318 KRRAQKAAKRAQV
+318 KRRAQKV

-418 LPGLRGSEGAVEE
+418 LPGLRGSEAAVDE

-436 ASVDALAAR
+436 ASVDALASR

-482 DCRAALEGSHDR
+482 DCRAALDAANRELADFDALLASDGAFKEA
-494 TVHEAL
+494 VAAL
-500 ESRRRPGGRRRGEQ
+500 EDLFTFSRD
-514 LHRQPAGHAALLR
+514 LVLAL
-527 RARPGAFLPA
+527 
-537 RRGVRRRRL
+537 VRRIEVSRDGGIEIQFMFGDWRDRVASIERRL
-546 QRVELRT
+546 
-553 ARGPADASPVQ
+553 A
-564 GGARILR
+564 
-571 NREGFEPLRQGVHR
+571 
-585 RRHLHRA
+585 
-592 GLPLSAREVREHR
+592 
-605 RGLRLGGV
+605 
-613 QP
+613 

>member
-1 MARKSRKAAASVAAV
+1 MARKSRKTAASVAAV

-39 LAGDS
+39 QAGDG

-109 RNMYETNTYLE
+109 RNMYETSTYLE
-120 RIFPFLGVRFV
+120 RIFPFLGVRFI

-183 TCYGYHV
+183 TCYGYRV

-222 IAAALAEMGAPTPV
+222 IASALAEMGAPTPV

-249 AWRDRPWSARY
+249 VWRDRPWSARY

-297 LVFPDAHPALVSAE
+297 LVFPDAHP
-311 VFGRVRA
+311 
-318 KRRAQKAAKRAQV
+318 AQV

-407 QVSTALELDRV
+407 QVSTALKLDRV
-418 LPGLRGSEGAVEE
+418 LPGFRGSEAAVDE

-482 DCRAALEGSHDR
+482 DCRAALDAANRELADFDALLASDGAFEEA
-494 TVHEAL
+494 VAAL
-500 ESRRRPGGRRRGEQ
+500 EDLFTFSRD
-514 LHRQPAGHAALLR
+514 LVLAL
-527 RARPGAFLPA
+527 
-537 RRGVRRRRL
+537 VRRIEVGRDGGIAVEFRFGDWRDKAASIERRL
-546 QRVELRT
+546 
-553 ARGPADASPVQ
+553 A
-564 GGARILR
+564 
-571 NREGFEPLRQGVHR
+571 
-585 RRHLHRA
+585 
-592 GLPLSAREVREHR
+592 
-605 RGLRLGGV
+605 
-613 QP
+613 

>member
-1 MARKSRKAAASVAAV
+1 MARKSRKAAAGVAAV

-51 FVRDSLSGMEGVEV
+51 FVRDSLSGMQGLEV

-82 AAFDALMD
+82 AALDALMD

-109 RNMYETNTYLE
+109 RNMYETSTYLE
-120 RIFPFLGVRFV
+120 RIFPFLGVRFI

-183 TCYGYHV
+183 TCYGYRV
-190 VRGEGRLDVDDATAP
+190 VRGEGRLDVDDVTAP

-249 AWRDRPWSARY
+249 VWRDRPWSARY

-279 YRSLYDGIPA
+279 YRSLYDGVPA

-297 LVFPDAHPALVSAE
+297 LVFPDAHPALVTAE

-394 RALRIAIMDEVRV
+394 RAPRIAIMDEVRV

-418 LPGLRGSEGAVEE
+418 LPGLRVSEVAVDE

-482 DCRAALEGSHDR
+482 DCRAALDAANRELADFDALLASDGAFEEA
-494 TVHEAL
+494 VAAL
-500 ESRRRPGGRRRGEQ
+500 EDLFTFSRDLVLALVKRIEVGRDGGIAVEFRFGDWRDR
-514 LHRQPAGHAALLR
+514 AASIE
-527 RARPGAFLPA
+527 
-537 RRGVRRRRL
+537 RRL
-546 QRVELRT
+546 
-553 ARGPADASPVQ
+553 A
-564 GGARILR
+564 
-571 NREGFEPLRQGVHR
+571 
-585 RRHLHRA
+585 
-592 GLPLSAREVREHR
+592 
-605 RGLRLGGV
+605 
-613 QP
+613 

>member
-109 RNMYETNTYLE
+109 RNMYETSTYLE

-152 LVNEMYAVETSRK
+152 LVNEMYAAETSRK

-345 AGVLFCAE
+345 AGVRRPHDPRPQVQPE
-353 CGGRMI
+353 DGGGPGQRVQVPAAPWAR
-359 LDRRFNP
+359 LRQRR
-366 KTGEARGSV
+366 AR
-375 YKCRRHHGRGCG
+375 RRARAAHSHHGRGQG
-387 NDVRVAE
+387 SGLDGTGARPGAS
-394 RALRIAIMDEVRV
+394 RA
-407 QVSTALELDRV
+407 Q
-418 LPGLRGSEGAVEE
+418 GQRGSG
-431 RRRLQ
+431 RLQ

-482 DCRAALEGSHDR
+482 DCRAALEAANRELEDFDALLASD
-494 TVHEAL
+494 VAFEEAVAAL
-500 ESRRRPGGRRRGEQ
+500 EDLFTFSRD
-514 LHRQPAGHAALLR
+514 LVLAL
-527 RARPGAFLPA
+527 
-537 RRGVRRRRL
+537 VRRIEVGRDGGIVIEFRFGDWRDRVASIERRL
-546 QRVELRT
+546 
-553 ARGPADASPVQ
+553 A
-564 GGARILR
+564 
-571 NREGFEPLRQGVHR
+571 
-585 RRHLHRA
+585 
-592 GLPLSAREVREHR
+592 
-605 RGLRLGGV
+605 
-613 QP
+613 

>member
-1 MARKSRKAAASVAAV
+1 M
-16 PAAPAAKV
+16 
-24 WRCAVYARLS
+24 
-34 CRNNG
+34 
-39 LAGDS
+39 
-44 SLRAQVD
+44 
-51 FVRDSLSGMEGVEV
+51 RDSLSGMEGVEV

-90 EVRAGAVD
+90 EVRAGAVG

-109 RNMYETNTYLE
+109 RNMYETSTYLE
-120 RIFPFLGVRFV
+120 RIFPFLGVRFI

-183 TCYGYHV
+183 TCYGYRV
-190 VRGEGRLDVDDATAP
+190 VRGENRLDVDDATAP

-222 IAAALAEMGAPTPV
+222 IASALAEMGAPTPV

-249 AWRDRPWSARY
+249 VWRDRPWSARY

-279 YRSLYDGIPA
+279 YRSLCDGIPA

-297 LVFPDAHPALVSAE
+297 LVFPDAHPALVPAE

-418 LPGLRGSEGAVEE
+418 LPGLRGSEAAVDE

-482 DCRAALEGSHDR
+482 DCRAALDAANRELADFDALLASDGAFEEA
-494 TVHEAL
+494 VAAL
-500 ESRRRPGGRRRGEQ
+500 EDLFTFSRD
-514 LHRQPAGHAALLR
+514 LVLAL
-527 RARPGAFLPA
+527 
-537 RRGVRRRRL
+537 VRRIEVGRDGGIAVEFRFGDWRDKVASIERRL
-546 QRVELRT
+546 
-553 ARGPADASPVQ
+553 A
-564 GGARILR
+564 
-571 NREGFEPLRQGVHR
+571 
-585 RRHLHRA
+585 
-592 GLPLSAREVREHR
+592 
-605 RGLRLGGV
+605 
-613 QP
+613 

>member
-1 MARKSRKAAASVAAV
+1 MARKSRKAAASAAA

-34 CRNNG
+34 NRNNG
-39 LAGDS
+39 QAGDG

-109 RNMYETNTYLE
+109 RNMYETSTYLE
-120 RIFPFLGVRFV
+120 RIFPFLGVRFI

-183 TCYGYHV
+183 TCYGYRV
-190 VRGEGRLDVDDATAP
+190 VRGEGRLDVDDVTAP

-222 IAAALAEMGAPTPV
+222 IASALAEMGAPTPV
-236 DHLDA
+236 DHLGA

-249 AWRDRPWSARY
+249 VWRDRPWSARY

-297 LVFPDAHPALVSAE
+297 LVFPDAHPALVPAE

-418 LPGLRGSEGAVEE
+418 LPGLRGSEVAVDE

-482 DCRAALEGSHDR
+482 DCRAALDAANRELADFDALLASDGAFEEA
-494 TVHEAL
+494 VAAL
-500 ESRRRPGGRRRGEQ
+500 EDLFTFSRD
-514 LHRQPAGHAALLR
+514 LVLAL
-527 RARPGAFLPA
+527 
-537 RRGVRRRRL
+537 VRRIEVGRDGGIAVEFRFGDWRDKVASIERRL
-546 QRVELRT
+546 
-553 ARGPADASPVQ
+553 A
-564 GGARILR
+564 
-571 NREGFEPLRQGVHR
+571 
-585 RRHLHRA
+585 
-592 GLPLSAREVREHR
+592 
-605 RGLRLGGV
+605 
-613 QP
+613 

>member
-1 MARKSRKAAASVAAV
+1 
-16 PAAPAAKV
+16 
-24 WRCAVYARLS
+24 
-34 CRNNG
+34 
-39 LAGDS
+39 
-44 SLRAQVD
+44 
-51 FVRDSLSGMEGVEV
+51 
-65 VGVYEDNG
+65 
-73 RTGTTFEGR
+73 
-82 AAFDALMD
+82 MD

-109 RNMYETNTYLE
+109 RNMYETSTYLE
-120 RIFPFLGVRFV
+120 RIFPFLGVRFI

-183 TCYGYHV
+183 TCYGYRV

-222 IAAALAEMGAPTPV
+222 IASALAEMGAPTPV

-249 AWRDRPWSARY
+249 IWRDRPWSARY
-260 VAKMLDNPVYVGTL
+260 VAKMLDNPVYTGTL

-279 YRSLYDGIPA
+279 YRSLCDGVPA
-289 HTVPEGER
+289 HTVPECAR
-297 LVFPDAHPALVSAE
+297 LVFPDAHPALVPAE

-394 RALRIAIMDEVRV
+394 RALRITIMDEVRV

-418 LPGLRGSEGAVEE
+418 LPGLRGSEVAVDE

-463 GVTLAEYKEMQAE
+463 GVTLAEYKEMRAE

-482 DCRAALEGSHDR
+482 DCRAALEAANRELENFDALLASD
-494 TVHEAL
+494 VAFEEAVAAL
-500 ESRRRPGGRRRGEQ
+500 EDLFTFSRD
-514 LHRQPAGHAALLR
+514 LVLAL
-527 RARPGAFLPA
+527 
-537 RRGVRRRRL
+537 VRRIEVGRDGGIRIEFRFGDWRDKVASIERRL
-546 QRVELRT
+546 
-553 ARGPADASPVQ
+553 A
-564 GGARILR
+564 
-571 NREGFEPLRQGVHR
+571 
-585 RRHLHRA
+585 
-592 GLPLSAREVREHR
+592 
-605 RGLRLGGV
+605 
-613 QP
+613 

>member
-16 PAAPAAKV
+16 PAVPAAKV

-109 RNMYETNTYLE
+109 RNMYETSTYLE

-190 VRGEGRLDVDDATAP
+190 VRGEGRLDVDDVTAP

-318 KRRAQKAAKRAQV
+318 KRRAQKAAKRVQV

-394 RALRIAIMDEVRV
+394 RALRIAVMDEVRV

-436 ASVDALAAR
+436 ASADALAAR

-463 GVTLAEYKEMQAE
+463 GVTLAEYKKMQVE
-476 ADGRAA
+476 ADGSAVDCQAA
-482 DCRAALEGSHDR
+482 LDAANRELADFDALLASDGAFKEAVAALEDLFTFSRDL
-494 TVHEAL
+494 VLAL
-500 ESRRRPGGRRRGEQ
+500 
-514 LHRQPAGHAALLR
+514 
-527 RARPGAFLPA
+527 
-537 RRGVRRRRL
+537 VRRIEVSRDGGIEIQFRFGDWRDRVASIERRL
-546 QRVELRT
+546 
-553 ARGPADASPVQ
+553 A
-564 GGARILR
+564 
-571 NREGFEPLRQGVHR
+571 
-585 RRHLHRA
+585 
-592 GLPLSAREVREHR
+592 
-605 RGLRLGGV
+605 
-613 QP
+613 

>member
-1 MARKSRKAAASVAAV
+1 M
-16 PAAPAAKV
+16 
-24 WRCAVYARLS
+24 
-34 CRNNG
+34 
-39 LAGDS
+39 
-44 SLRAQVD
+44 
-51 FVRDSLSGMEGVEV
+51 
-65 VGVYEDNG
+65 
-73 RTGTTFEGR
+73 
-82 AAFDALMD
+82 
-90 EVRAGAVD
+90 
-98 CIAVKDLSRFG
+98 
-109 RNMYETNTYLE
+109 
-120 RIFPFLGVRFV
+120 
-131 AVNDGLDTLQGDG
+131 
-144 GIVVPFKG
+144 
-152 LVNEMYAVETSRK
+152 
-165 VSAVK
+165 
-170 HRQME
+170 
-175 EGEVIYGN
+175 
-183 TCYGYHV
+183 
-190 VRGEGRLDVDDATAP
+190 
-205 FVPLA
+205 PLA

-318 KRRAQKAAKRAQV
+318 KRRAQKRRSGRRWRQGGRPQRHA
-331 AAKEAD
+331 
-337 RNAMPDEL
+337 DEL

-353 CGGRMI
+353 WRRMI

-366 KTGEARGSV
+366 KTGRPRGSV

-482 DCRAALEGSHDR
+482 DCRAALEAANRELEDFDALLASD
-494 TVHEAL
+494 VAFEEAVAAL
-500 ESRRRPGGRRRGEQ
+500 EDLFTFSRD
-514 LHRQPAGHAALLR
+514 LVLAL
-527 RARPGAFLPA
+527 
-537 RRGVRRRRL
+537 VRRIEVGRDGGIVIEFRFGDWRDRVASIERRL
-546 QRVELRT
+546 
-553 ARGPADASPVQ
+553 A
-564 GGARILR
+564 
-571 NREGFEPLRQGVHR
+571 
-585 RRHLHRA
+585 
-592 GLPLSAREVREHR
+592 
-605 RGLRLGGV
+605 
-613 QP
+613 

>member
-109 RNMYETNTYLE
+109 RNMYETSTYLE

-190 VRGEGRLDVDDATAP
+190 VRGEGRLDVDDATGP
-205 FVPLA
+205 SVPLA

-482 DCRAALEGSHDR
+482 DCRAALEAANRELEDFDALLASD
-494 TVHEAL
+494 VAFEEAVAAL
-500 ESRRRPGGRRRGEQ
+500 EDLFTFSRD
-514 LHRQPAGHAALLR
+514 LVLAL
-527 RARPGAFLPA
+527 
-537 RRGVRRRRL
+537 VRRIEVGRDGGIVIEFRFGDWRDRVASIERRL
-546 QRVELRT
+546 
-553 ARGPADASPVQ
+553 A
-564 GGARILR
+564 
-571 NREGFEPLRQGVHR
+571 
-585 RRHLHRA
+585 
-592 GLPLSAREVREHR
+592 
-605 RGLRLGGV
+605 
-613 QP
+613 